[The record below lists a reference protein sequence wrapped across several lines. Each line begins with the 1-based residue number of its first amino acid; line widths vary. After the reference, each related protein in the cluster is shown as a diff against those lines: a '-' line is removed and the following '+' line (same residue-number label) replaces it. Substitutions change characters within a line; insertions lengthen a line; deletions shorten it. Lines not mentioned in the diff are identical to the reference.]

1 MRRLLLIISLTM
13 MVGIC
18 KAADP
23 DYKNSKTFIALRDSM
38 HHAFNDGD
46 SARFFPALKNLQD
59 YLLQQND
66 LHAYYTQR
74 CNEIVFLMNQ
84 QRIYEAYKA
93 AQAMTQE
100 LRDKKLDKEMYMAK
114 NMLGHIN
121 RYCDNKAEAKKCW
134 YEALEMMKKEGYY
147 ANMPPIYMNIVN
159 VALDDSPEEADSLL
173 DIARK
178 IALKH
183 APERVFDIETR
194 HSLSYYYR
202 GDYDKFL
209 EGYKAYKE
217 GEKKGLSSV
226 HGRSMEVYYL
236 ALQGRTDEAVK
247 LAKEELGDE
256 GKEAIVLLYEKA
268 GRWQEAFK
276 ALKEETATNDS
287 IDNVV
292 IQNSME
298 GIRTQVKLYDIQK
311 ENSHRMV
318 IAMIALI
325 VLLSLLIVALIYIV
339 QTRRKHLKELE
350 IAYKKAQESDKMKAS
365 FIQNISHEIR
375 TPLNIISGFSQVIAD
390 PELTDSV
397 EDRQHMAQMMQ
408 KNAHQ
413 VTTLLDEIIGLSLI
427 ESTTKMRRD
436 DIVAV
441 NKMLRG
447 QLKDCEKNITKETSL
462 RFESTIAEDFTLQTN
477 ENMLKRII
485 SALLENASKY
495 TQKGSI
501 ILRAVREDHMLN
513 FTVEDTGCGIPSEEA
528 EHIFERFV
536 KLNSFKEGIG
546 LGLPLSR
553 KLAEQ
558 LGGEV
563 IFDPSYTN
571 GARFVVMIPI
581 TLPET

>member
-1 MRRLLLIISLTM
+1 MRRLLLIITLTLAI
-13 MVGIC
+13 GIC
-18 KAADP
+18 QAADS
-23 DYKNSKTFIALRDSM
+23 DYKTSKTYLALRDSM
-38 HHAFNDGD
+38 HRAFNDGD
-46 SARFFPALKNLQD
+46 SARFFPALSKFQN
-59 YLLQQND
+59 YLLEQND

-84 QRIYEAYKA
+84 QKIYEAYKA

-100 LRDKKLDKEMYMAK
+100 LREKKLDKEMYMAK

-121 RYCDNKAEAKKCW
+121 RYCGNKEEAKKCW
-134 YEALEMMKKEGYY
+134 YEALKMMEREKYY

-159 VALDDSPEEADSLL
+159 VALDDSYEEADSLL
-173 DIARK
+173 DIARQ
-178 IALKH
+178 IALKY

-194 HSLSYYYR
+194 QALSYYYR
-202 GDYDKFL
+202 GDYDRFL

-226 HGRSMEVYYL
+226 HGRSMEVHYL
-236 ALQGRTDEAVK
+236 ALRGQTDAAIK
-247 LAKEELGDE
+247 LAKAELGDE
-256 GKEAIVLLYEKA
+256 GKEAIVMIYEKA
-268 GRWQEAFK
+268 GRWEEAFK

-298 GIRTQVKLYDIQK
+298 GIRTQVQLYDVQRK
-311 ENSHRMV
+311 NARTMLLTM
-318 IAMIALI
+318 AALI
-325 VLLSLLIVALIYIV
+325 LLLCLLIVALIYIV
-339 QTRRKHLKELE
+339 QTRRQHLKELK
-350 IAYKKAQESDKMKAS
+350 IAYKQAQESEKMKAA
-365 FIQNISHEIR
+365 FIRNISHEIR
-375 TPLNIISGFSQVIAD
+375 TPLNIISGFAQVIAD
-390 PELTDSV
+390 PELTDGID
-397 EDRQHMAQMMQ
+397 ERQHIADMMQ

-427 ESTTKMRRD
+427 ESTSKMRRD
-436 DIVAV
+436 DIVSI
-441 NKMLRG
+441 NKMLRE
-447 QLKDCEKNITKETSL
+447 QLKEYEKIVTGDTKL
-462 RFESTIAEDFTLQTN
+462 RFESTLADDFTLQTN

-501 ILRAVREDHMLN
+501 TLRAVKEEEQLV
-513 FTVEDTGCGIPSEEA
+513 FTIEDTGCGIPAEEA

-536 KLNSFKEGIG
+536 KLNTFKEGIG

-553 KLAEQ
+553 KLAQQ

-571 GARFVVMIPI
+571 GARFIVKIKV
-581 TLPET
+581 